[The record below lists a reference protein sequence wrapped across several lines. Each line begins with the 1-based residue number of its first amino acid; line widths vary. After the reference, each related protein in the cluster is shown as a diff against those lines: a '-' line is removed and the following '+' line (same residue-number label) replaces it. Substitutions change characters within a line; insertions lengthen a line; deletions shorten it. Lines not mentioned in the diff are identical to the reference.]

1 MLSFKLAF
9 SLSSFILIK
18 RFFSSS
24 SLSAMR
30 LVSSAYLRLLIFLSA
45 ILILAC
51 ESPSLAF
58 CKMYSAYKLNKQGD
72 NIQLWR
78 VPFPILNQSMVSCL
92 VLTAAS
98 CPAYNKLCK
107 ILKEMR
113 IPDHLTYLLR
123 NSYAGHEACTASV
136 FPLKFAS
143 NIRISQRHEVRIMPL
158 VGELVLWK
166 ITWPP
171 HFRPLLP
178 VSSNKFRSGLQGMKI
193 RCPSLE
199 AVSWHSQHLAV
210 KLPNCLIVLKSSM
223 AFQGHLYQQI
233 FALQSP
239 SCVWLFV
246 TPWTVAC
253 QAFLS
258 FIISQS

>member
-1 MLSFKLAF
+1 MASITVWSDFGAQENKICHCFHFFRINLPWSDGTRCHDLCFLMLSFKLAF

-123 NSYAGHEACTASV
+123 NSYADRKSV
-136 FPLKFAS
+136 
-143 NIRISQRHEVRIMPL
+143 V
-158 VGELVLWK
+158 
-166 ITWPP
+166 
-171 HFRPLLP
+171 
-178 VSSNKFRSGLQGMKI
+178 
-193 RCPSLE
+193 
-199 AVSWHSQHLAV
+199 
-210 KLPNCLIVLKSSM
+210 
-223 AFQGHLYQQI
+223 
-233 FALQSP
+233 
-239 SCVWLFV
+239 
-246 TPWTVAC
+246 
-253 QAFLS
+253 
-258 FIISQS
+258 